1 VETQLKLAE
10 LVPLATLEH
19 LRMLFKSIT
28 GIPMTFT
35 DPEGVPI
42 TTVCEPICFC
52 GSLVRG
58 DQGTVC
64 LRRNKWDVPEPAV
77 EAALREEREGD
88 KPIQHHC
95 RGGFRDTAA
104 PIAVADETVGYAV
117 FARSLPAEPNLDKFR
132 RLAVEG
138 GMPPEVGEQVAHAAL
153 VMPRE
158 RIAEVAEFLHIIA
171 GLVARAAYDSILAQR
186 ILELEELRESLI
198 HMIVHDLRTPLTSII
213 GGLQLIVDT
222 EYEQELT
229 EEFVSAGLVS
239 AKRLLEMVNTL
250 LDINKMEKGEL
261 ELDLGEVDFN
271 HLAEQAGEQLAGLVI
286 EHNHDLELDLDRRCP
301 PIWADAEKLQRVIVN
316 LLGNA
321 VQFTPGG
328 GHIRLQSH
336 CTGDML
342 QFSVSDDG
350 PGIPEQEQD
359 RIFEK
364 FGQAETRREGH
375 KYSTGLGLTFCKMVA
390 EAHGGR
396 IWVDSE
402 LGKGSTFSVSI
413 PARAAHS
420 GQKANQW

>member
-1 VETQLKLAE
+1 METQLKLAE
-10 LVPLATLEH
+10 LVPVATLGR
-19 LRMLFKSIT
+19 LRTLFKSVT
-28 GIPMTFT
+28 GVPVVFT
-35 DPEGVPI
+35 DSEGAPLTDI
-42 TTVCEPICFC
+42 EDPLKYCGGLVC
-52 GSLVRG
+52 G
-58 DQGTVC
+58 DYGTLC
-64 LRRNKWDVPEPAV
+64 LRRAKWDVPEPAV
-77 EAALREEREGD
+77 EAALREEQQGD

-104 PIAVADETVGYAV
+104 PIVVADETVGYAV
-117 FARSLPAEPNLDKFR
+117 FARSLPAEPDLPNFR
-132 RLAVEG
+132 RLAAEG
-138 GMPPEVGEQVAHAAL
+138 GMAPEVGEQVARAAL

-213 GGLQLIVDT
+213 GGLQLVVDAD
-222 EYEQELT
+222 YEQELT
-229 EEFVSAGLVS
+229 EEFVFAGLVS
-239 AKRLLEMVNTL
+239 ARRLLEMVNTL

-271 HLAEQAGEQLAGLVI
+271 QLAEQAGEQLGGLVI
-286 EHNHDLELDLDRRCP
+286 EHNHDLELNLDHRCP
-301 PIWADAEKLQRVIVN
+301 PIWGDAEKLQRVVVN

-328 GHIRLQSH
+328 GHIRLTSR
-336 CTGDML
+336 CTQEGIV
-342 QFSVSDDG
+342 FSVSDDG
-350 PGIPEQEQD
+350 PGIPEED
-359 RIFEK
+359 RARIFEK
-364 FGQAETRREGH
+364 FGQAQTRLEGH

-402 LGKGSTFSVSI
+402 LARGSTFSVLL
-413 PARAAHS
+413 PVRPAHS
-420 GQKANQW
+420 GQEAK

>member
-1 VETQLKLAE
+1 METQLKLAE
-10 LVPLATLEH
+10 LVPVATLER
-19 LRMLFKSIT
+19 LRALFESVT
-28 GIPMTFT
+28 GVPVVFT
-35 DPEGVPI
+35 DSEGVPLTDI
-42 TTVCEPICFC
+42 EDPLKYCGGLVC
-52 GSLVRG
+52 G
-58 DQGTVC
+58 DYGTLC
-64 LRRNKWDVPEPAV
+64 LRRRKWDVPEPAV

-104 PIAVADETVGYAV
+104 PIVVADEAVGYAV

-186 ILELEELRESLI
+186 ILELEELRDSLI
-198 HMIVHDLRTPLTSII
+198 YMIVHDLRTPLTSII
-213 GGLQLIVDT
+213 GGLQLVVDAD
-222 EYEQELT
+222 YEQRLT
-229 EEFVSAGLVS
+229 EEFVLAGLVS
-239 AKRLLEMVNTL
+239 AKRLLELVNTL

-261 ELDLGEVDFN
+261 ELDLDEVDFN
-271 HLAEQAGEQLAGLVI
+271 QLAEEAGKQLGGLVI
-286 EHNHDLELDLDRRCP
+286 EHNHDLKLDLDRRCP
-301 PIWADAEKLQRVIVN
+301 SIWADAEKLRRVIVN

-321 VQFTPGG
+321 IQFTPGG

-350 PGIPEQEQD
+350 PGIPDQEQD

-413 PARAAHS
+413 PARAARS
-420 GQKANQW
+420 GQEAD

>member
-10 LVPLATLEH
+10 LVPLATLER
-19 LRMLFKSIT
+19 LRTLFKSVA
-28 GIPMTFT
+28 GVPVVFT
-35 DPEGVPI
+35 DGDGVPLTDI
-42 TTVCEPICFC
+42 DEPLKYCGGLVC
-52 GSLVRG
+52 G
-58 DQGTVC
+58 DYGTLC
-64 LRRNKWDVPEPAV
+64 LRRRKWDVPEPVV

-104 PIAVADETVGYAV
+104 PIVVADETVGYAV
-117 FARSLPAEPNLDKFR
+117 FARSLPAEPDLAKFR
-132 RLAVEG
+132 RLAVAG
-138 GMPPEVGEQVAHAAL
+138 GMRPEVGEQVARAAL

-186 ILELEELRESLI
+186 ILELEELRDSLI
-198 HMIVHDLRTPLTSII
+198 YMIVHDLRTPLTSII
-213 GGLQLIVDT
+213 GGLQLVVDADF
-222 EYEQELT
+222 EQRLT

-261 ELDLGEVDFN
+261 VELELGEVDFN
-271 HLAEQAGEQLAGLVI
+271 QLAEEAGKQLGGLII
-286 EHNHDLELDLDRRCP
+286 EHNHELELELDPRCP

-321 VQFTPGG
+321 VQFTPAG
-328 GHIRLQSH
+328 GHIRLQSQ

-350 PGIPEQEQD
+350 PGIPEEEQD

-364 FGQAETRREGH
+364 FGQAATRREGH

-402 LGKGSTFSVSI
+402 PGKGSTFSVSI
-413 PARAAHS
+413 PARAARS
-420 GQKANQW
+420 GQEAD

>member
-10 LVPLATLEH
+10 LVPVATLER
-19 LRMLFKSIT
+19 LRTLFKSVT
-28 GIPMTFT
+28 GVPAVFT
-35 DPEGVPI
+35 DGEGVPL
-42 TTVCEPICFC
+42 TNVDEPLKYCAGLVCADD
-52 GSLVRG
+52 GAL
-58 DQGTVC
+58 C
-64 LRRNKWDVPEPAV
+64 LRRSKWDVPERAL

-104 PIAVADETVGYAV
+104 PIVVADETVGYAV
-117 FARSLPAEPNLDKFR
+117 FARSLPAEPDLEKFR
-132 RLAVEG
+132 QLAVEG

-186 ILELEELRESLI
+186 ILELEELRDSLI
-198 HMIVHDLRTPLTSII
+198 YMIVHDLRTPLTSII
-213 GGLQLIVDT
+213 GGLQLVVDT
-222 EYEQELT
+222 DYEQKLT
-229 EEFVSAGLVS
+229 EEFVAAGLVS
-239 AKRLLEMVNTL
+239 ARRLLEMVNTL

-271 HLAEQAGEQLAGLVI
+271 QLAEQGGEQLGGLVI
-286 EHNHDLELDLDRRCP
+286 EHNHDLELDLDRRCL

-321 VQFTPGG
+321 VQFTPTG

-350 PGIPEQEQD
+350 PGIPEQERD

-364 FGQAETRREGH
+364 FGQAQSRQEGH

-420 GQKANQW
+420 GQEAG

>member
-1 VETQLKLAE
+1 METQLKLAE
-10 LVPLATLEH
+10 LVPVATLER
-19 LRMLFKSIT
+19 LRTLFKSVT
-28 GIPMTFT
+28 GVPVVFT
-35 DPEGVPI
+35 DSEGVPLTSI
-42 TTVCEPICFC
+42 DDPLKYCGGLVC
-52 GSLVRG
+52 G
-58 DQGTVC
+58 DYGTLC
-64 LRRNKWDVPEPAV
+64 LRRRKWDVPEPAV
-77 EAALREEREGD
+77 EATLREEREGD
-88 KPIQHHC
+88 KPIHHHC

-104 PIAVADETVGYAV
+104 PIVVAEEAVGYAV
-117 FARSLPAEPNLDKFR
+117 FARSLPAEPDLDKFR
-132 RLAVEG
+132 QLAVAG

-186 ILELEELRESLI
+186 ILELEELRDSLI
-198 HMIVHDLRTPLTSII
+198 YMIVHDLRTPLTSVI

-222 EYEQELT
+222 EYEQGLT
-229 EEFVSAGLVS
+229 EEFVLAGLVS
-239 AKRLLEMVNTL
+239 ARRLLEMVNTL

-261 ELDLGEVDFN
+261 EMDLGEVDFN
-271 HLAEQAGEQLAGLVI
+271 QLAEQAGEQLGGLVI
-286 EHNHDLELDLDRRCP
+286 EHNHDLELDLDRRCL

-328 GHIRLQSH
+328 GHIRLTSRCIQE
-336 CTGDML
+336 GL
-342 QFSVSDDG
+342 IFSVSDDG
-350 PGIPEQEQD
+350 PGIPEED
-359 RIFEK
+359 RARIFEK
-364 FGQAETRREGH
+364 FGQAETRSEGH

-420 GQKANQW
+420 GQEAD